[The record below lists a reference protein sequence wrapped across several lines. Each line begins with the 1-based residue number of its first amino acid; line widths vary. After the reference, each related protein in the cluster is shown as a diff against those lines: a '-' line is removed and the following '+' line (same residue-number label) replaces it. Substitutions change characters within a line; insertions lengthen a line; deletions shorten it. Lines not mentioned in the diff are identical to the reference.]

1 MSLWSALGLKKSDE
15 QKQAEAADA
24 AKVASD
30 QQNAITISNY
40 RLNSKNQYDRL
51 KNNRYAPY
59 AGLNAYAQGA
69 HIPGMSAPQPS
80 VVSLADTGAGAPV
93 GSNAAGW
100 DDKSWDGQYLPGGA
114 RTTGTVTHH
123 TGYNEYLNGTAQAP
137 GSQIAARDNWNTG
150 DAAGTQRYSGHT
162 VDAVEGGLPQ
172 EVQPVFMPGGGAPP
186 PPGSTATP
194 APGTQYKFFPGG
206 R

>member
-1 MSLWSALGLKKSDE
+1 MSLLSAIGLKKSDE
-15 QKQAEAADA
+15 QKQSEAADA
-24 AKVASD
+24 AKVESD
-30 QQNAITISNY
+30 KQNAITISNY
-40 RLNSKNQYDRL
+40 RINSKNQYDRL

-80 VVSLADTGAGAPV
+80 VVSIADTGAGAPV

-100 DDKSWDGQYLPGGA
+100 DDNSWDGTYKPGGA
-114 RTTGTVTHH
+114 RTEAHLVHH

-137 GSQIAARDNWNTG
+137 GTQLSGFQNWNTD
-150 DAAGTQRYSGHT
+150 DAAGRQRYTGST
-162 VDAVEGGLPQ
+162 VDAVAGGVPQ
-172 EVQPVFMPGGGAPP
+172 EVQPVFMPGGGAAP
-186 PPGSTATP
+186 PPGPAATP